1 MNILIIENEKSPL
14 LDKNLTVEI
23 FLDNKEVI
31 RKGEDERYT
40 KRFSWRYLRGDTAYS
55 LKNSLEKF
63 AVS

>member
-40 KRFSWRYLRGDTAYS
+40 KRFSWRYLWGDTAYS

>member
-1 MNILIIENEKSPL
+1 MNILIIENEKSPP

-40 KRFSWRYLRGDTAYS
+40 KRFSWRYLRGDTASS

>member
-1 MNILIIENEKSPL
+1 MIKFLGYFLLYRMNILIIENEKSPL

-40 KRFSWRYLRGDTAYS
+40 KRFS
-55 LKNSLEKF
+55 
-63 AVS
+63 